1 MTELAVARQTVNR
14 RRLATELTTVRA
26 ECERLADD
34 IALGGPLDVLLE
46 RLQARQARRPVLE
59 GELAAERSMAAHTSP
74 AALEQGLARSSRTGE
89 GAPHPQRE

>member
-74 AALEQGLARSSRTGE
+74 AALEQGLRAKLADWRGGSSPAT
-89 GAPHPQRE
+89 